1 MICMYVCTYVVV
13 RNEKFVLLQYC
24 NKNDLVILRC
34 MPNVI
39 LGIASAF
46 GADKYVCLFFVFFCL
61 CVHVCVIR
69 PTLNCCQMS

>member
-13 RNEKFVLLQYC
+13 RNERFVLLQYC

-46 GADKYVCLFFVFFCL
+46 GADKYVCFVFFCFFL
-61 CVHVCVIR
+61 FVC
-69 PTLNCCQMS
+69 TCMCD